1 MMEEQLSLA
10 AKDKSRAVAEVE
22 QKMTTEIVKQQVR
35 NLCVYS
41 GWDSIGG

>member
-35 NLCVYS
+35 NFVY
-41 GWDSIGG
+41 IVGGIL